1 MGRKYIDCR
10 EIPSE
15 SHCTVAISADHE
27 DELIEAAVQHAVAVH
42 HHYNTLE
49 LRRLIKRNIR
59 SGSPPDVRVYN
70 GSGQAKADH
79 SASLRSS

>member
-15 SHCTVAISADHE
+15 THCTVAISADNE
-27 DELIEAAVQHAVAVH
+27 EELLEAAVQHAVAVH

-49 LRRLIKRNIR
+49 LRRLIKRGIR
-59 SGSPPDVRVYN
+59 EGQPTEKPLRLPN
-70 GSGQAKADH
+70 GSGKAEPL
-79 SASLRSS
+79 ALR